1 MFWDKKEEKKALPD
15 LPPLQSP
22 FNKNFSPPLEK
33 DEQNEPDEEL
43 ETEDKHPLP
52 SFPDSPLNKGFSQA
66 AIKDAVGS
74 TNLKDDL
81 ETAGTAL
88 PTGKEFKTVEM
99 EETKAITPSI
109 TSMQKSIEDEISH
122 QSEGKENFNIQVQD
136 IKTSLPLAPPPI
148 RPIQSIPQVPKI
160 RPLSQPTQQFS
171 LPIPHF
177 SKPASRNQD
186 IFVKIEKFQA
196 AKRSLQ
202 TTHEHLEQI
211 DSILKKIR
219 ETKLKEE
226 QELTTWEKD
235 LSLAKSRIQEITEN
249 IFEKLE

>member
-22 FNKNFSPPLEK
+22 FNKNFSPPPEK
-33 DEQNEPDEEL
+33 DEQDESDEGL
-43 ETEDKHPLP
+43 ETGDKHPLP
-52 SFPDSPLNKGFSQA
+52 SFPDSPLKKGFSQA

-74 TNLKDDL
+74 TNLRDDL

-109 TSMQKSIEDEISH
+109 TSMQKSIADEIT
-122 QSEGKENFNIQVQD
+122 QVQE
-136 IKTSLPLAPPPI
+136 IKSSSHLAPPPI
-148 RPIQSIPQVPKI
+148 QSLQPIPQLPTI

-171 LPIPHF
+171 LPTPHF
-177 SKPASRNQD
+177 LKSTSKNQD

-211 DSILKKIR
+211 ESILKKIR

-235 LSLAKSRIQEITEN
+235 LSLAKSRIQEINEN